1 LANLK
6 GNVATIVDR
15 RFPALLHRDFRLM
28 WFGQIVSIA
37 GSQMQNV
44 GIALQIWDLTHSKV
58 MLGLVGLARVIP
70 IILFSLVGG
79 GVADAYPRRRVML
92 FSQSMMM
99 MVAVVLA
106 LLTSS
111 GSATAT
117 LILVLTSVGA
127 AASAFDG
134 PARQALMPN
143 LVPPEHFSNAVSL
156 NTTMFQLA
164 LIIGPALSG
173 LLIARY
179 TEVAVYWINAASFLA
194 VIAALLMMR
203 VVEKREAGGARPNVA
218 SILEGLRFVREHR
231 IIMSTMLL
239 DFFATFFATAAALIP
254 VFAYQVLGVGR
265 DQIGFLYSAE
275 AAGSLVA
282 GIIMSFIGDIGRKG
296 RVLLIS
302 VVVYGIATAAYGF
315 STNYLLSLFL
325 LALIGAGDSVSTVL
339 RQTIRQMSTPDHL
352 RGRTTAV
359 NMIFFM
365 GGPQLGNFE
374 AGLAAAAFGAQ
385 ASVVFGG
392 LAVIGVV
399 ALTAWR
405 FPLLRKYDR

>member
-1 LANLK
+1 
-6 GNVATIVDR
+6 
-15 RFPALLHRDFRLM
+15 
-28 WFGQIVSIA
+28 
-37 GSQMQNV
+37 
-44 GIALQIWDLTHSKV
+44 
-58 MLGLVGLARVIP
+58 
-70 IILFSLVGG
+70 
-79 GVADAYPRRRVML
+79 
-92 FSQSMMM
+92 
-99 MVAVVLA
+99 
-106 LLTSS
+106 
-111 GSATAT
+111 
-117 LILVLTSVGA
+117 
-127 AASAFDG
+127 
-134 PARQALMPN
+134 
-143 LVPPEHFSNAVSL
+143 
-156 NTTMFQLA
+156 
-164 LIIGPALSG
+164 
-173 LLIARY
+173 
-179 TEVAVYWINAASFLA
+179 
-194 VIAALLMMR
+194 
-203 VVEKREAGGARPNVA
+203 
-218 SILEGLRFVREHR
+218 
-231 IIMSTMLL
+231 
-239 DFFATFFATAAALIP
+239 
-254 VFAYQVLGVGR
+254 
-265 DQIGFLYSAE
+265 
-275 AAGSLVA
+275 
-282 GIIMSFIGDIGRKG
+282 MSFIGDIGRKG

>member
-1 LANLK
+1 MANLK

>member
-1 LANLK
+1 
-6 GNVATIVDR
+6 
-15 RFPALLHRDFRLM
+15 M